1 MANYYDLRG
10 PSTRLGWWPNGFGG
24 PVQEGGPSANT
35 PVLEYSSGG
44 TDVKVHGTDLTVSH
58 SPAGTFI
65 TAIVKKLTH
74 GLVGTGATSFS
85 FLVPDVQQLDPGQ
98 CVSIHA
104 VGILAVHRGSGIHA
118 SGQLQTYTDV
128 SLAGT
133 AATIKMRD

>member
-10 PSTRLGWWPNGFGG
+10 PSTRLGWWPKGIGG
-24 PVQEGGPSANT
+24 PVREGGPSAST

-44 TDVKVHGTDLTVSH
+44 TDAKVYGPDLTVSQ

-65 TAIVKKLTH
+65 TAIVKKPTP

-85 FLVPDVQQLDPGQ
+85 LLIPDVQQLEAGQ
-98 CVSIHA
+98 SVSIHA
-104 VGILAVHRGSGIHA
+104 VGILALHRGSGIHA
-118 SGQLQTYTDV
+118 SGQLETYTEV

-133 AATIKMRD
+133 AATVTMRD